1 MAPDVDKRGAVTR
14 VIEEDEQNAVP
25 GVYGKAP
32 NVLQLS
38 VQLMRMKPRIERIAA
53 EDGDLLVRK
62 ELYSPIK
69 SFVAALK
76 ERVENDLHAFRS
88 AESGGSFPALPRRRA
103 SRAQRKMSF
112 SVTTRSARSISSSSS
127 FFGMTTRSS
136 LGASFFGIVIVA
148 TKISIAHR
156 SLSAPSRACVVN

>member
-1 MAPDVDKRGAVTR
+1 MGPDVDECDAFALVVK
-14 VIEEDEQNAVP
+14 ENEQNAVP
-25 GVYGKAP
+25 GIYGKTP
-32 NVLQLS
+32 NVLQLA
-38 VQLMRMKPRIERIAA
+38 VQMMRMKPRIKRIAT

-103 SRAQRKMSF
+103 SRAQRKISF
-112 SVTTRSARSISSSSS
+112 SVTTRSARSISASSS

-136 LGASFFGIVIVA
+136 LGASFFGMVVVA
-148 TKISIAHR
+148 I
-156 SLSAPSRACVVN
+156 